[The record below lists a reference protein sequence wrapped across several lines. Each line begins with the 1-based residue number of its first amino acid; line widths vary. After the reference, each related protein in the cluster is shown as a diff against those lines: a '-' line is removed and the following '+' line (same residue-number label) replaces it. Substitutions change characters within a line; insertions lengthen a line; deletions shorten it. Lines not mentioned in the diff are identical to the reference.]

1 MNAFELFKSN
11 KSGTPTAK
19 VGTVATSS
27 TGGTTRY
34 TSTGLIHTA
43 GTGAYGGRLAEM
55 GLEAKVVDAPKRGR
69 GRPRKDTG
77 SSGASYDFSAFGS
90 VKVPKWKGPVQ
101 KIAARV

>member
-1 MNAFELFKSN
+1 MANLIK
-11 KSGTPTAK
+11 
-19 VGTVATSS
+19 SS
-27 TGGTTRY
+27 TGGLIQLTP
-34 TSTGLIHTA
+34 TGLVHRA
-43 GTGAYGGRLAEM
+43 AEQAYSGILAEQ
-55 GLEAKVVDAPKRGR
+55 GLEAKVYNAPKRGR